1 MKFPITLDCSIVI
14 SGILLAQT
22 LVPRRVSSQY
32 RIGPD
37 LHKSTIKWLIVS
49 SPAGLWLSCS
59 GFCSG
64 GLIHSSSRSYYLFFN
79 YLSYYLYV
87 FPLSAEN

>member
-59 GFCSG
+59 GFC
-64 GLIHSSSRSYYLFFN
+64 
-79 YLSYYLYV
+79 
-87 FPLSAEN
+87 